1 LEVRVV
7 NNNGKNI
14 DLGFPLT
21 YQHEVP
27 VKKKRK
33 LFRFLH
39 TTRCSIIKRQKL
51 EQLGQETEEDYEKVS
66 LENNWKRPTRDPSI
80 IIIIVAPKMTYESA

>member
-1 LEVRVV
+1 M
-7 NNNGKNI
+7 

-27 VKKKRK
+27 VKQKRK

-66 LENNWKRPTRDPSI
+66 LENNWESQLAIPSSSSSSS
-80 IIIIVAPKMTYESA
+80 PK